1 MKVILT
7 EEVIGLGEPGTQV
20 DVAPGY
26 ARNYLV
32 PRKLA
37 VYANTASVKELEH
50 HKRHLERKRQRLQT
64 AAMSMAERLASKP
77 LTIIARVGQG
87 GKLYGSVT
95 SPDLAQAIKVQFELE
110 IDRRKIHI
118 SEPIRTVGT
127 YNVDV
132 HLMGGTHAKMTVEVT
147 EEGKAVEAAPA
158 APASEAPT
166 E

>member
-7 EEVIGLGEPGTQV
+7 EDVVGLGEPGTIV

-37 VYANTASVKELEH
+37 VYANTGSVKELEH
-50 HKRHLERKRQRLQT
+50 HKRHLERKRQRLQ
-64 AAMSMAERLASKP
+64 AVAMSTAERLATKP

-95 SPDLAQAIKVQFELE
+95 SPDIAQAIKAQFELD
-110 IDRRKIHI
+110 IDRRKIHVA
-118 SEPIRTVGT
+118 ETIRTIGSYV
-127 YNVDV
+127 VDI
-132 HLMGGTHAKMTVEVT
+132 HLMGGTHAKLTVDVI
-147 EEGKAVEAAPA
+147 EEGKPVVPAAEAAA
-158 APASEAPT
+158 E
-166 E
+166 